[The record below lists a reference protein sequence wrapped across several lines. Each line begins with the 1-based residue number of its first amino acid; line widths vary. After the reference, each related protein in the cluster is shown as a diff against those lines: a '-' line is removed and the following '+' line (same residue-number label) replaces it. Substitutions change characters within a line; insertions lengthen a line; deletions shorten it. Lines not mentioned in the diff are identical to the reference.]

1 MQTHERPMIAFRR
14 DGLCGSID
22 DQFQGRYTALAHRAG
37 IPISTMQHYVHSAKR
52 LPGGEHL
59 VRLAAALGMTVQ
71 ALLSDPEGVRPADHP
86 APLTPLVLAPQP
98 APPVAPGPHLSL
110 PVFHYGCPGACPLTA
125 AVPPSA
131 VAYAPGWC
139 WRRPGW
145 PGAGTIAWWASRS
158 VPGSRV
164 RTGGP
169 APTWCSTG
177 THRRPRW
184 RALQLLHDA
193 GRCRLGHVTA
203 SGDRLLFAARP
214 DAAPA
219 LVSPT
224 GRVLGT
230 IVAGVTTL

>member
-1 MQTHERPMIAFRR
+1 MQTHERPIIAFRR
-14 DGLCGSID
+14 RLLRLID
-22 DQFQGRYTALAHRAG
+22 EQFQGRYTALAHRAG

-110 PVFHYGCPGACPLTA
+110 PVFHCGCPGACPLTA
-125 AVPPSA
+125 AVPPLA
-131 VAYAPGWC
+131 AADARVVLAAARVARRRYHRLVGLEVGPGLPC
-139 WRRPGW
+139 ADWRA
-145 PGAGTIAWWASRS
+145 GAHLVLDWDD
-158 VPGSRV
+158 
-164 RTGGP
+164 
-169 APTWCSTG
+169 
-177 THRRPRW
+177 RRPRW

>member
-1 MQTHERPMIAFRR
+1 MQRDEEPIVAFRR
-14 DGLCGSID
+14 RLLRLID
-22 DQFQGRYTALAHRAG
+22 DQFEGRYTVLAQRAG
-37 IPISTMQHYVHSAKR
+37 IPISTMQHYVHSAKH

-71 ALLSDPEGVRPADHP
+71 ALLSDPEGVRPAERP
-86 APLTPLVLAPQP
+86 APLTPVVFTPRP
-98 APPVAPGPHLSL
+98 TPPVAPAPHLSF
-110 PVFHYGCPGACPLTA
+110 PVFHCGCPDACPLTA
-125 AVPPSA
+125 AVPPLA
-131 VAYAPGWC
+131 AAHARVVLAAARVVRRRYHRLVGLEVGPGLPC
-139 WRRPGW
+139 ADW
-145 PGAGTIAWWASRS
+145 PAGAHLVLDWDD
-158 VPGSRV
+158 
-164 RTGGP
+164 
-169 APTWCSTG
+169 
-177 THRRPRW
+177 RRPRW

-214 DAAPA
+214 DAAPV